1 MISNDRTVLM
11 SGDSE
16 SEALTPIAPGDRS
29 MELFHYIP
37 VWWSSLIVVQ
47 AFAVAFF
54 AVYPQGQLNLL

>member
-1 MISNDRTVLM
+1 M